1 MEYVVRCFVISD
13 TTKKL
18 IIAFPLVEGLGG
30 LDRIVY
36 QSDGW
41 KQISLNNKIFKIGGY
56 IEKNMQSN
64 FRIITDNEETLLEV
78 YFAMVYLNKTNFTLL
93 LENNKYLEI
102 EIERVNCE

>member
-1 MEYVVRCFVISD
+1 MEYIVRCFVISD
-13 TTKKL
+13 KTKKL
-18 IIAFPLVEGLGG
+18 IIAFPLIEALGG

-41 KQISLNNKIFKIGGY
+41 KKIILNNKIIKIGGY

-64 FRIITDNEETLLEV
+64 FRVIADNEETLLEV
-78 YFAMVYLNKTNFTLL
+78 YFTMLYLNKTKFTLL

-102 EIERVNCE
+102 EIERVDCE